1 MKLFSSYVRVIRKY
15 MPTTL
20 LYMLVLYSVIMVTIF
35 QVKDNRTYEKNKIT
49 VALINKDADSA
60 FIRGLEEYLGER
72 VNLVEEDSWEGEIL
86 SALFYQTVDYVVE
99 IPEGFYETLNS
110 SSTETALYKY
120 TASDSYAETVVD
132 LTLKEYC
139 NWWLACLE
147 SYPEMAEQ
155 EISAKV
161 LSTLKMQGGLTF
173 YNQPMTGETQR
184 TMHYFFD
191 YASYS
196 IMGIIGMG
204 VVTALFAMKRPGV
217 YDRILVSP
225 VTKAQAELELL
236 ILNIGFALLI
246 WALHVLAAISLFEKS
261 LYTWNGIFLCINA
274 FALAMASVGLSYLLR
289 CFVNSRNVVGVF
301 INLIVIGMC
310 FVGGTFIPQYLLDQ
324 AIRSAAVF
332 TPVYWYIQAND
343 MINEAGVLSTAII
356 LGLIR
361 SIGTQ
366 LFFAVTFFCAALFI
380 TKQREEMTIG
390 G

>member
-1 MKLFSSYVRVIRKY
+1 MKLFSAYVKVVKKY
-15 MPTTL
+15 MPMTL

-35 QVKDNRTYEKNKIT
+35 QVKDNRTYEEDKIT
-49 VALINKDADSA
+49 VAFINKDADSA
-60 FIRGLEEYLGER
+60 FIRGLKEYLGER
-72 VNLVEEDSWEGEIL
+72 VKLVDGELQEGEIL
-86 SALFYQTVDYVVE
+86 GALFYQMVDYVVE

-110 SSTETALYKY
+110 GGMGAALYKY

-139 NWWLACLE
+139 NWWLACRE
-147 SYPEMAEQ
+147 SYPDMTEQ
-155 EISAKV
+155 EISVKV
-161 LSTLKMQGGLTF
+161 LGTLKVQGGLTF

-204 VVTALFAMKRPGV
+204 VVTALFAMKRSGV

-246 WALHVLAAISLFEKS
+246 WALHILAAISLFEKS
-261 LYTWNGIFLCINA
+261 LYTWNGVFLCINA

-343 MINEAGVLSTAII
+343 MINEAGALSTATV

-361 SIGTQ
+361 SFGTQ
-366 LFFAVTFFCAALFI
+366 LVFAVMFFCVALFI